1 MYNVLIFGLWLCIKF
16 WVFRLSLFLTRAVC
30 SLSVWGSNCTTPKD
44 AYSGQRHHLLMSLGN
59 DCHTVDR
66 WQSKMWSKCIDEQ
79 ALLTKKNEGHHLPRF
94 LRGDMHKKPE
104 TWRSVFKSSVDKHI
118 PRQYLRT
125 RSSPSLFA
133 DWIYI
138 CNHFR
143 ASPGH
148 TVVLIMLEESYSNM
162 NFWQNSSAASCS
174 VIVGSI
180 LLQFLVLVL
189 RHQFSMK
196 LSPICEKSLHDAQ
209 ALA

>member
-1 MYNVLIFGLWLCIKF
+1 MRIVGKDITFS
-16 WVFRLSLFLTRAVC
+16 WVSEMIVTQWIGDNQKCGANALTNKH
-30 SLSVWGSNCTTPKD
+30 S
-44 AYSGQRHHLLMSLGN
+44 
-59 DCHTVDR
+59 
-66 WQSKMWSKCIDEQ
+66 WQ
-79 ALLTKKNEGHHLPRF
+79 KKNEGHHFATVSARWYAQ
-94 LRGDMHKKPE
+94 E
-104 TWRSVFKSSVDKHI
+104 TWTWRSLFKSSVDKHI